1 MQNVF
6 FLGGGVGGGVNKV
19 YYGNVKVANKVEKGC
34 IKTRSTAAS
43 FHVSNT

>member
-1 MQNVF
+1 MLMQNIF
-6 FLGGGVGGGVNKV
+6 FGGGGGNIV

-43 FHVSNT
+43 FHVGNT